1 MLCLTCSCND
11 LYFIMYLLW
20 FIFVLRVLTEG
31 EESNLKKVLRARPGF
46 EPGTSRTLSENHTP
60 RPTSRW
66 WLDLVAHSPHL
77 PSCPSRVL
85 GGGTRSTHGDPNPV
99 LKTHP
104 TCDFGLSQFRH
115 NLFDQTFHSL
125 VHVRV
130 PVGIFW
136 VGGKFFIKPTNRPC
150 TCAHPLWSSG

>member
-11 LYFIMYLLW
+11 LYFIVYLLW

-31 EESNLKKVLRARPGF
+31 KESNLKKVLRARPGF

-85 GGGTRSTHGDPNPV
+85 GGWTRSTDGDPNPV

-104 TCDFGLSQFRH
+104 QYDFGFSQFRQ
-115 NLFDQTFHSL
+115 NLFVIFYQSATSQRCRNLFVIFDQS
-125 VHVRV
+125 VRSQRLRSFV
-130 PVGIFW
+130 
-136 VGGKFFIKPTNRPC
+136 KT
-150 TCAHPLWSSG
+150 